1 MKWLYQASI
10 AGHVRAQYQL
20 ALCLHRGRGVDFNLQ
35 EAVSNFFS
43 LFFFILFYFSIIIF
57 YYSIC
62 ELLMDSTFDA
72 IRDFCSEMFYL
83 DSG

>member
-43 LFFFILFYFSIIIF
+43 LFFFIFFILVLLFFTTQYVNF
-57 YYSIC
+57 
-62 ELLMDSTFDA
+62 
-72 IRDFCSEMFYL
+72 
-83 DSG
+83 